1 MILICAGRPSW
12 AAIWR
17 QRPSPSAGWLFGG
30 SRCHRSRSAAGE
42 CGCCIKRCHHEW
54 GPPRADVL
62 VDESR
67 MKQQAYPSTAMDLYS
82 VQWLVL
88 PLVDFANFSRCIG
101 RLCDVW
107 KDECL
112 AGARARTRT
121 HAHSVIRSRLP
132 SFLPLLIH
140 SLSTLSYSLS
150 LSLIRTHTQ
159 AFGPIRRR
167 FVAGERR
174 LAAHDGSSPDRSAE
188 APPPA
193 ETGTGPFTK
202 TRK

>member
-1 MILICAGRPSW
+1 MSPAHSDRKIRLGPGRLILICAGRPSW

-150 LSLIRTHTQ
+150 LSHTHTHTSIRPDSS
-159 AFGPIRRR
+159 PIRRR
-167 FVAGERR
+167 
-174 LAAHDGSSPDRSAE
+174 
-188 APPPA
+188 
-193 ETGTGPFTK
+193 
-202 TRK
+202 